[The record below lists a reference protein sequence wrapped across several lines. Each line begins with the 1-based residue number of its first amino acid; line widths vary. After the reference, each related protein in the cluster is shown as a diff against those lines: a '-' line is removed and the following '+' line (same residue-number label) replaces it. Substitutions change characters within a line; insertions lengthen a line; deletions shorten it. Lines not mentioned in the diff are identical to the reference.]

1 MMPIFSEENMR
12 KVLIALFV
20 FYIFLYPLLVQD
32 NYSLNI
38 MIFVGINAIIVIGL
52 GLLLGYAGQIS
63 LGHAAF
69 YGLGAYISG
78 YLTTKYPLSVWLT
91 IPISMFFTGVLAY
104 FIALPTLKLKG
115 HYLAMATLGFG
126 EIMSVLFVELDEF
139 TGGTSGM
146 TNIPSPKIFNY
157 TLDSYQNYYYLTW
170 IIVFLVFLLSVN
182 IVRSRVGRALLAIH
196 GSEHAAEASGVD
208 VFKYKIQIFVLSAV
222 YAALAGGLY
231 AHFVNFISPSN
242 FTLLY
247 SIILVIM
254 VIVGGMSRLWGAVV
268 GAIILTALPEYMR
281 MFKEYNLLIF
291 SILLILTML
300 FMPKGVA
307 SAFEERLK
315 NFKLRLKGE
324 SYK

>member
-1 MMPIFSEENMR
+1 MLTLIFEKMKKNSS
-12 KVLIALFV
+12 VLLFILAV
-20 FYIFLYPLLVQD
+20 LFYPFIFQD

-38 MIFVGINAIIVIGL
+38 MIFVGINAIIVVGL

-78 YLTTKYPLSVWLT
+78 FLATRYHWPVWLT
-91 IPISMFFTGVLAY
+91 IPIAIFFTGVLAY
-104 FIALPTLKLKG
+104 FIGQPTLRLKG

-146 TNIPSPKIFNY
+146 LNIPSPKIFGF
-157 TLDSYQNYYYLTW
+157 TFKSYFSYYYLVW
-170 IIVFLVFLLSVN
+170 AIFFFILLLSVN
-182 IVRSRVGRALLAIH
+182 IVRSRMGRALLAIH
-196 GSEHAAEASGVD
+196 GSEMAAEASGVD
-208 VFKYKIQIFVLSAV
+208 VERYKVQVFVLSAA

-231 AHFVNFISPSN
+231 AHFVNFVSPSN

-254 VIVGGMSRLWGAVV
+254 VIVGGMSKLSGAIL

-281 MFKEYNLLIF
+281 VFKEFNLLIF
-291 SILLILTML
+291 SVLLILTML
-300 FMPKGVA
+300 FMPKGMVVA
-307 SAFEERLK
+307 FNKVWQSVKIKFRGAVD
-315 NFKLRLKGE
+315 
-324 SYK
+324 